1 MKITCD
7 RDDLTK
13 ALARARSISSAKSP
27 MPILSTA
34 LLRPVGKRLQV
45 CATDIEVA
53 YKTTVPANI
62 TGAEVMVCVNAGDLA
77 ERVKAMPTGD
87 VILDATTERVVVTS
101 KGSKRRFE
109 RAAIDGAE
117 FPLMPPQT
125 NGDSLTMPAAALL
138 TMLQA
143 TAFAIDTDPNK
154 VSGSLLLRWNNE
166 KVWCGAADGRRV
178 SHEERALVSNSSGR
192 TLLPL
197 RAVTE
202 LRKLLDVEGDVVVT
216 ATEGNT
222 FFDFGEFD
230 FSTKRPIGEFPSYED
245 WPVHRLPDAT
255 KIHVQS
261 VIEAVA
267 AVSLAA
273 GRGDTSQ
280 NLHLQFSASE
290 LHIYAE
296 SADKGKASDVV
307 AIERSGADFD
317 RMISGEFL
325 RDALNASA
333 SEFAALSIDI
343 ANEYAPFHVEPW
355 EPQTG
360 RKHYGIVAP
369 ARK

>member
-1 MKITCD
+1 M
-7 RDDLTK
+7 
-13 ALARARSISSAKSP
+13 
-27 MPILSTA
+27 
-34 LLRPVGKRLQV
+34 
-45 CATDIEVA
+45 
-53 YKTTVPANI
+53 
-62 TGAEVMVCVNAGDLA
+62 
-77 ERVKAMPTGD
+77 
-87 VILDATTERVVVTS
+87 
-101 KGSKRRFE
+101 
-109 RAAIDGAE
+109 
-117 FPLMPPQT
+117 
-125 NGDSLTMPAAALL
+125 
-138 TMLQA
+138 
-143 TAFAIDTDPNK
+143 
-154 VSGSLLLRWNNE
+154 
-166 KVWCGAADGRRV
+166 
-178 SHEERALVSNSSGR
+178 
-192 TLLPL
+192 
-197 RAVTE
+197 
-202 LRKLLDVEGDVVVT
+202 VVT

-290 LHIYAE
+290 LHISAE

-307 AIERSGADFD
+307 AIERSGPDFD

-325 RDALNASA
+325 RDALSASA
-333 SEFAALSIDI
+333 SEFAALSIDV

-355 EPQTG
+355 EPQGG
-360 RKHYGIVAP
+360 RLHYGIVAP